1 MNIMDIYFA
10 PSKVFNVLKEKPRW
24 ITPFIIVLV
33 VIALTAALTV
43 NFSRDAI
50 MARQEESMIERGLT
64 EEQMEQ
70 ARQFTSGPILMISS
84 AVGATFFIAAILL
97 VFALIVNLFIP
108 LFTGESGFKAVFS
121 VICYSALIAVPAA
134 ILKLILIAM
143 TKSPFVTTSLA
154 LLVPNLAK
162 ESFTYQFL
170 AGFDFFVIW
179 QMILVAMGINITNN
193 VPKKNAYIL
202 IFVIWFVSLLGGIGL
217 RGIFGRGM

>member
-10 PSKVFNVLKEKPRW
+10 PSKVFKAIKEKPRW
-24 ITPFIIVLV
+24 IMPIIIVLV
-33 VIALTAALTV
+33 VVTVTAALTV
-43 NFSRDAI
+43 HFSRDAI
-50 MARQEESMIERGLT
+50 VARQEEAMIERGLT

-70 ARQFTSGPILMISS
+70 ARQFTSGPIIVISS
-84 AVGATFFIAAILL
+84 AVGALFFTVVLL
-97 VFALIVNLFIP
+97 ALFTLIVNLFIP
-108 LFTGESGFKAVFS
+108 LFSGESGFKTVFS

-134 ILKLILIAM
+134 ILKLILIGI

-162 ESFTYQFL
+162 ESFTYQL
-170 AGFDFFVIW
+170 LSSFDFFVIW

-202 IFVIWFVSLLGGIGL
+202 IFIIWFVSIFIGIGF

>member
-10 PSKVFNVLKEKPRW
+10 PSRVFKALKEKPRW
-24 ITPFIIVLV
+24 IMPFIIVLV
-33 VIALTAALTV
+33 VVALTAALTV
-43 NFSRDAI
+43 HFSRDAI
-50 MARQEESMIERGLT
+50 MARQEEAMIERGLT

-70 ARQFTSGPILMISS
+70 ARQFTTGPIIMVSS
-84 AVGATFFIAAILL
+84 AVGALFFTVVLL
-97 VFALIVNLFIP
+97 LLFALIVNLFIP
-108 LFTGESGFKAVFS
+108 LFSGESGFKTVFS

-134 ILKLILIAM
+134 ILKLILIAI

-162 ESFTYQFL
+162 ESFTYQL
-170 AGFDFFVIW
+170 LSGFDFFVIW
-179 QMILVAMGINITNN
+179 QMVLVAMGINITNN

-202 IFVIWFVSLLGGIGL
+202 IFIIWFVSIFIGIGF